1 MNYGEGGNMS
11 PAEVALLDRR
21 SGSGFGSDGDN
32 AWWIILFLLFG
43 FGRNGFGGGFGG
55 GSGVGENYVLA
66 TDFATIERKLD
77 SVNSG
82 LCDGFYAMA
91 QQFSNTNQNI
101 FNGNAA
107 LQQTLCQGFNGVNQA
122 IVTNGYET
130 RLGVNNLASQLAAC
144 CCDIRTQIADCCCT
158 TQRGLDGINYNMA
171 INTNAL
177 QQTLCNNTR
186 DIIENANANYRAIHE
201 ELVSNKLEAKNDRI
215 AELQAQVSKLQ
226 LAASQEKQNN
236 YLTATMDA
244 NVAEIL
250 RRTGNDCPVPAYVVN
265 GPTPINFP
273 TNCCGN
279 FTGFNN
285 GCGCGNY

>member
-1 MNYGEGGNMS
+1 MNYGEGGTLS
-11 PAEVALLDRR
+11 ASDVALLTGRTGNDNGNGWAD
-21 SGSGFGSDGDN
+21 GSE
-32 AWWIILFLLFG
+32 AWLILLFLLFG
-43 FGRNGFGGGFGG
+43 WGRNGFGGGYGG
-55 GSGVGENYVLA
+55 GQGGVGENYVLA

-77 SVNSG
+77 GINNG
-82 LCDGFYAMA
+82 ICDSTFALNNTINTGF
-91 QQFSNTNQNI
+91 FGVQN
-101 FNGNAA
+101 A
-107 LQQTLCQGFNGVNQA
+107 LCQGFNGLNVAYLQGTNSIQNQ
-122 IVTNGYET
+122 
-130 RLGVNNLASQLAAC
+130 LSSC
-144 CCDIRTQIADCCCT
+144 CCDIRAELANGFCT
-158 TQRGLDGINYNMA
+158 IGRGIDGINYNAAM
-171 INTNAL
+171 NTNAI

-273 TNCCGN
+273 TNCCN
-279 FTGFNN
+279 QFSGFNN
-285 GCGCGNY
+285 GCGCGCN